1 MKTELT
7 FSTLRF
13 FPLLILA
20 MLVNILAQAAHE
32 TGHHLVYQVM
42 GHEPVWA
49 FTKVVQMSDAIPSN
63 PDEWT
68 MKRYPDGATNWIKA
82 SSLPSGNMDEAVAAA
97 AGPLLGLLS
106 AILGLVM
113 SRRSVRV
120 TSKQAWLAYT
130 LSIAL
135 VAVLYYLRV
144 PTRTGGDEYD
154 IAVNLGIAK
163 SFVEIPLALG
173 YLACLAFGLLEL
185 PTLKIRLT
193 WLGIILL
200 GSITT
205 GLPMA
210 LLDPIIIAQ
219 VDTGNPWFQPIM
231 GYSLPVFFTI
241 ILTFLGLL
249 AWARW
254 QRQQVDLNI

>member
-20 MLVNILAQAAHE
+20 MLVNILAQAVHE
-32 TGHHLVYQVM
+32 TGHHLIYQGM

-68 MKRYPDGATNWIKA
+68 MKTYPDGTTNWLKVG
-82 SSLPSGNMDEAVAAA
+82 SLPIEGVEETVIAA

-113 SRRSVRV
+113 SRRSVKN
-120 TSKQAWLAYT
+120 TSRQAWLAYV
-130 LSIAL
+130 LSISL
-135 VAVLYYLRV
+135 VAVLYYLRA
-144 PTRTGGDEYD
+144 PMRTGGDEYD
-154 IAVNLGIAK
+154 IAVNLGLTK
-163 SFVEIPLALG
+163 SLVEMSFTLG
-173 YLACLAFGLLEL
+173 YLACLVFGLLEL

-193 WLGIILL
+193 WLGAILL
-200 GSITT
+200 GGIAT

-210 LLDPIIIAQ
+210 LFDPIIIAQ
-219 VDTGNPWFQPIM
+219 VDAGNPWFQPVM

-241 ILTFLGLL
+241 ILTFIGLL
-249 AWARW
+249 AWSRW
-254 QRQQVDLNI
+254 QTGSK